1 MFGMG
6 FFEIMLVAVIAIIAL
21 GPEKLPKAMVEIAR
35 FLKKFKSGVEDAK
48 TTLDNELS
56 ISDMRE
62 EANKFKA
69 QIEDAKSS
77 VNVNNMDLGLD
88 DIMNDTNSQE
98 NEIASYK
105 EETSK
110 KQKKKKKKS
119 QEKKEIDNSH
129 NKEEEKETLQTEEN
143 PSDKFKVKFEEE
155 KEDKNVEKVKEN
167 S

>member
-6 FFEIMLVAVIAIIAL
+6 FFEITLVAVIAIIAL

-48 TTLDNELS
+48 STLDNELS
-56 ISDMRE
+56 ISEMRE

-77 VNVNNMDLGLD
+77 VNVNNMDLGLN

-98 NEIASYK
+98 NEVASKK
-105 EETSK
+105 ELTSK
-110 KQKKKKKKS
+110 KEKKKKKKS
-119 QEKKEIDNSH
+119 QEKDEIKNLET
-129 NKEEEKETLQTEEN
+129 NQEEEISTKDEVSKDED
-143 PSDKFKVKFEEE
+143 PSNKFKVKF
-155 KEDKNVEKVKEN
+155 DDEKVKEDN
-167 S
+167 